1 MIITLKNLQQQTF
14 TIEIDSS
21 QTVKDLKEKIE
32 TQKGFPAEHQ
42 KLIYAGK
49 ILADE
54 QPLAEYNID
63 EKKFIVVM
71 VTKPKTGATP
81 KTSEEQRTEG
91 DKKEESTREQNCLI
105 FFLDYRIEISLLHVS
120 LSFCCSSATTQ
131 PSSNPNVQDTTRAA
145 SNVQEQPIA
154 AAPVAGQAE
163 SALLMGEDYNTMVN
177 NIMDMGYEREQ
188 VVQALRASFNNPDRA
203 VEYLITGIPAQLFE
217 DPPEDPP
224 EAQEQLQ
231 DQSQDP
237 LAFLRLQ
244 PQFQQMRQVIQQN
257 PQLLNN
263 LLQQIGSTNP
273 ALLQLISQ
281 NQEAFVRMLNEPV
294 EPTTG
299 TGARVLPSGGGVGPA
314 AAATAGGAVNGGPG
328 AGAATGVGS
337 GLIQITPQDRE
348 AIERLKALGFPE
360 HLVVQAY
367 FACEKNENL
376 AANFL
381 LSQNLDD

>member
-32 TQKGFPAEHQ
+32 TQKGFPVEQQ

-54 QPLAEYNID
+54 QPLTEYNID

-71 VTKPKTGATP
+71 VTKPKVGATP

-91 DKKEESTREQNCLI
+91 DKKEEST
-105 FFLDYRIEISLLHVS
+105 
-120 LSFCCSSATTQ
+120 SSATTQ

-145 SNVQEQPIA
+145 SNVQEQSAA
-154 AAPVAGQAE
+154 AAPAAGQAE

-203 VEYLITGIPAQLFE
+203 VEYLLTGIPAQLFE

-299 TGARVLPSGGGVGPA
+299 TGARVLPTSGGGIAPA
-314 AAATAGGAVNGGPG
+314 AAAAAAVGGAVNGGAG
-328 AGAATGVGS
+328 TGAAAS
-337 GLIQITPQDRE
+337 GLIQITPQDRD